1 MLIYVQVYHEY
12 IRNIWV
18 RVLQY
23 FFEFLSFVGTT
34 LYSNIVLYYIEYHE
48 YISIVRCV
56 VHIHPEALRLKKIIS
71 EDRLH
76 LFECHQ

>member
-34 LYSNIVLYYIEYHE
+34 LFQYCIVLYRISRIYID
-48 YISIVRCV
+48 STLRCPYSPRGAEV
-56 VHIHPEALRLKKIIS
+56 K
-71 EDRLH
+71 EDNK
-76 LFECHQ
+76 